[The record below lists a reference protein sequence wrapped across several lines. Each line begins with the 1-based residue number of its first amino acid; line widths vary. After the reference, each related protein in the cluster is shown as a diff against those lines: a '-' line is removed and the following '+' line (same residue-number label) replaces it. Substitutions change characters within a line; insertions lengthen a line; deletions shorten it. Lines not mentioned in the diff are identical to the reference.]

1 MRLKLLYYGMMRGD
15 VLQFIRVVS
24 IYVLFVRSFE
34 ACRTTSD
41 SDATVI
47 AGSDDRCGEYRGSEL
62 AQSVALTP
70 WLLAFLET
78 GTER

>member
-1 MRLKLLYYGMMRGD
+1 MGLKLLYYGMTRGD

-41 SDATVI
+41 ATVI
-47 AGSDDRCGEYRGSEL
+47 AVSDDRCGTVSIVVPSLRR
-62 AQSVALTP
+62 V
-70 WLLAFLET
+70 
-78 GTER
+78 